1 MKLQDDKRRLFAEV
15 IEGGDHSLP
24 EGLDARELAALLD

>member
-15 IEGGDHSLP
+15 IEGGDQS
-24 EGLDARELAALLD
+24 GRLAGVKLKDS